1 MRKKIEEELAKL
13 AFGDVS
19 ADEASRLELRTQVDQ
34 EAANTYET
42 YRRMKDELKLLS
54 VEVPENQ
61 LSKERLREAILT
73 RGLKH
78 SEPLATRSSWLWMPV
93 AAAVLAFGAF
103 YMKGRLPLTGSE
115 SAVVFDQP
123 AVDASEWLPEFN
135 ISRPQTR
142 DFDFSA
148 SNSDEERATVVSSK
162 PASQVAMNPIRKA
175 SRIRSGSLVIGQP
188 RESEIDVPGSLS
200 FARES
205 KTPPMASTFDFG
217 AGSAAESALA
227 PSVAGPGSGPA
238 TIIVIQSETDAATGA
253 LKATE
258 VGDPANVLVGG

>member
-13 AFGDVS
+13 AFGDLS
-19 ADEASRLELRTQVDQ
+19 ADEASRLELRTQSDP
-34 EAANTYET
+34 EAADAYET
-42 YRRMKDELKLLS
+42 YRRMKDELKMLS
-54 VEVPENQ
+54 VEVPDNQ

-78 SEPLATRSSWLWMPV
+78 SEPAATRNTWLWMPV

-103 YMKGRLPLTGSE
+103 YMKGRLPMSGYE

-123 AVDASEWLPEFN
+123 AVAATEWLPEFN
-135 ISRPQTR
+135 ASLPQVR
-142 DFDFSA
+142 EFDFSA
-148 SNSDEERATVVSSK
+148 SSGDEERAKVLSDK
-162 PASQVAMNPIRKA
+162 PSSQVAMNPVRKS
-175 SRIRSGSLVIGQP
+175 SRIRSANLKADDST
-188 RESEIDVPGSLS
+188 EAEIDVPESVSYPSG
-200 FARES
+200 ARSSALE
-205 KTPPMASTFDFG
+205 TPFDFG
-217 AGSAAESALA
+217 SGSAAESATALA
-227 PSVAGPGSGPA
+227 DVSPVAAPA